1 MSIGNLHMELEGNKI
16 PEIIE
21 VTDLI
26 MTPISSGNCARC
38 MCLLYEQFNEEK
50 SVHQKLQE
58 AGMRALI

>member
-1 MSIGNLHMELEGNKI
+1 MELEGNKI

-26 MTPISSGNCARC
+26 LTHISTGNCPRC
-38 MCLLYEQFNEEK
+38 TCVLYGQFNEEK

-58 AGMRALI
+58 AGTRALKKRII